1 MNDQIRLTQ
10 EVDKLNESKK
20 IIIIKFKSEKL

>member
-1 MNDQIRLTQ
+1 MNEQIRLTQ

-20 IIIIKFKSEKL
+20 KIMINFKSEKL

>member
-1 MNDQIRLTQ
+1 MNEQIRLTQ

-20 IIIIKFKSEKL
+20 IIMINFKSEKL